1 MTLDHRLTQAARQ
14 VAQGLRAPAVDVEA
28 IRARSRRN
36 RRRRAVLVVAA
47 TTVVGVLAVSA
58 SLLGRETAAPDPVV
72 PSPTPTI
79 TPMPTPSTT
88 EKPNP
93 FPRSMTPQQVVD
105 HPRAQLW
112 TAAVAPDDP
121 DTRMSLWFVQCLR
134 PCRQDGPSQFDA
146 MALTTD
152 GYDTSTVVRP
162 GITLGVDLQVS
173 SPVSGTFLVV
183 DMSNGGEWLVDTAG
197 TVRRV
202 THVATELSPPDP
214 RLWFQCV
221 GQWRHTWCSLDP
233 VTAAAHEWPRVWD
246 GSAVRPTV
254 GGRPWGT
261 NPRPR
266 ATSASGNLEAWWD
279 TGQGRQLRTLVATH
293 RGDYIL
299 DTPPGEMAHWAMPD
313 GSLTLDIY
321 TSRNGGADWE
331 VDRRTGPVYSSGGL
345 LLVRRSPA
353 GAYLA
358 TSTWPTLSVWRADE
372 TGGPFRLVYE
382 QPAGSV
388 ADTSGAGLWTQD
400 GIVYAN
406 SNATAA
412 ISYDDGLTW
421 TSIQTWK

>member
-14 VAQGLRAPAVDVEA
+14 VALGLTPPDVDVRA
-28 IRARSRRN
+28 IRARARSN
-36 RRRRAVLVVAA
+36 RRRRTSLAAAAAFVVVAA
-47 TTVVGVLAVSA
+47 LGAAVVTRDTS
-58 SLLGRETAAPDPVV
+58 SPDPVV
-72 PSPTPTI
+72 PAPTPT
-79 TPMPTPSTT
+79 PTPTVSPPTT
-88 EKPNP
+88 EKPKP
-93 FPRSMTPQQVVD
+93 FPRSMTPEQVVN

-121 DTRMSLWFVQCLR
+121 DTRMSLWFVQCSR
-134 PCRQDGPSQFDA
+134 PCPQRGPSQFDA

-152 GYDTSTVVRP
+152 GYRTSTLVRP
-162 GITLGVDLQVS
+162 EITLGVDLQVS
-173 SPVSGTFLVV
+173 SPESGTFLVV

-202 THVATELSPPDP
+202 AHVGTELRPADP

-221 GQWRHTWCSLDP
+221 GKWRHTWCSLDP
-233 VTAAAHEWPRVWD
+233 ATATAHEWPMVWD

-254 GGRPWGT
+254 GDRPWGT
-261 NPRPR
+261 NPEPR
-266 ATSASGNLEAWWD
+266 ATSTSGNLEAWWD
-279 TGQGRQLRTLVATH
+279 TDQGRQLRTLVATH

-299 DTPPGEMAHWAMPD
+299 DTPPSEMAHWAMPD
-313 GSLTLDIY
+313 GSSTLDIY

-331 VDRRTGPVYSSGGL
+331 VDRRAAPGVSSGGF

-358 TSTWPTLSVWRADE
+358 TSTWPTLSVWRAEE

-388 ADTSGAGLWTQD
+388 AETSGAGLWTQ
-400 GIVYAN
+400 GGVVYAN

-421 TSIQTWK
+421 TTIQTWR

>member
-14 VAQGLRAPAVDVEA
+14 VAQGLNPPDVDVRA
-28 IRARSRRN
+28 IRARARSN
-36 RRRRAVLVVAA
+36 RRRRTSLAAAAAFVVVAA
-47 TTVVGVLAVSA
+47 LGAAVVTRDTS
-58 SLLGRETAAPDPVV
+58 SPDPVV
-72 PSPTPTI
+72 PAPTPTQ
-79 TPMPTPSTT
+79 TPTVSPPTT
-88 EKPNP
+88 EKPKP
-93 FPRSMTPQQVVD
+93 FPRSMTPEQVVN

-121 DTRMSLWFVQCLR
+121 DTRMSLWFVQCSR
-134 PCRQDGPSQFDA
+134 PCPQRGPSQFDA

-152 GYDTSTVVRP
+152 GYRTSTLVRP
-162 GITLGVDLQVS
+162 EITLGVDLQVS
-173 SPVSGTFLVV
+173 SPESGTFLVV

-202 THVATELSPPDP
+202 AHVGTELRPADP

-221 GQWRHTWCSLDP
+221 GKWRHTWCSLDP
-233 VTAAAHEWPRVWD
+233 ATATAHEWPMVWD
-246 GSAVRPTV
+246 T
-254 GGRPWGT
+254 
-261 NPRPR
+261 
-266 ATSASGNLEAWWD
+266 D
-279 TGQGRQLRTLVATH
+279 QGRQLRTLVATH

-299 DTPPGEMAHWAMPD
+299 DPPPGEMAHWAMPD
-313 GSLTLDIY
+313 GSSTLDIY

-331 VDRRTGPVYSSGGL
+331 VDRRAAPGVSSGGF

-358 TSTWPTLSVWRADE
+358 TSTWPTLSVWRAED

-388 ADTSGAGLWTQD
+388 AETSGAGLWTQ
-400 GIVYAN
+400 GGVVYAN

-412 ISYDDGLTW
+412 ISNDDGLTS
-421 TSIQTWK
+421 TTIQTWR